1 MALKSTFRKQGNW
14 LFKYRG
20 SIPLVVLLTG
30 AGMIIYSDLNPET
43 SLIKQTSYERMYETF
58 CILVSFFGLYIR
70 IVTVGYTPA
79 NTSGRNTDKQIADVL
94 NTTGMYSA
102 VRHPLYLGNFF
113 MWFGPAL
120 LTFNLWFI
128 VAFCLFYWLYY
139 ERIMFAE
146 EEFLEESFGKGYT
159 DWADTVPAFVPSF
172 KNYKKP
178 GLPFSWKKILKKE
191 KNGLAAILLIFTLF
205 DVVDELING
214 RTDFNYYLI
223 GACVLTTVLYLVLKF
238 LKHNTNILNETGR

>member
-20 SIPLVVLLTG
+20 TIPLVVLLVG
-30 AGMIIYSDLNPET
+30 AGMIIYSDLYPET
-43 SLIKQTSYERMYETF
+43 SFIKQTPYERMYETF
-58 CILVSFFGLYIR
+58 CILISFFGLYIR

-94 NTTGMYSA
+94 NTTGMYST

-128 VAFCLFYWLYY
+128 VAFCLFYWLY
-139 ERIMFAE
+139 
-146 EEFLEESFGKGYT
+146 
-159 DWADTVPAFVPSF
+159 
-172 KNYKKP
+172 
-178 GLPFSWKKILKKE
+178 
-191 KNGLAAILLIFTLF
+191 
-205 DVVDELING
+205 
-214 RTDFNYYLI
+214 
-223 GACVLTTVLYLVLKF
+223 
-238 LKHNTNILNETGR
+238 